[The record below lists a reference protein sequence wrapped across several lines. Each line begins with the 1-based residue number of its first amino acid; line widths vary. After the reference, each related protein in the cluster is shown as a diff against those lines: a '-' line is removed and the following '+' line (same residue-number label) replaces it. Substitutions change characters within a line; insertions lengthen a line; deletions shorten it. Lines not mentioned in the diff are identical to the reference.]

1 MIVLLI
7 NFIGEIFWFFI
18 EKLIN
23 NKKKRRSIK
32 ISNAWSVIII
42 IIFCVL
48 KVQISICYSK
58 HNFVTLFA
66 KPSLCYHAILHF
78 ILTSHHHHHRVPVL
92 CTFVLSNPSNT
103 DLNLVCFLFS
113 FFATIFFSIF
123 SVCNTKLIACLCN
136 LT

>member
-23 NKKKRRSIK
+23 IKKRRSIK
-32 ISNAWSVIII
+32 ISNAWSVIIII

-78 ILTSHHHHHRVPVL
+78 ILTSHHHHRVPVL
-92 CTFVLSNPSNT
+92 CTFVLSNPSNAH
-103 DLNLVCFLFS
+103 LNLVRFLFS
-113 FFATIFFSIF
+113 FFATIFFLF
-123 SVCNTKLIACLCN
+123 FLCAIQN
-136 LT
+136 